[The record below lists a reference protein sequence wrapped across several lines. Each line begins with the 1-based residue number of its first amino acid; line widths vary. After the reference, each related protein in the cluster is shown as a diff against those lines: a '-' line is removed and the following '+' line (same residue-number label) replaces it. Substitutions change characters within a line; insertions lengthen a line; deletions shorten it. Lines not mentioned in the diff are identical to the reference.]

1 MVYTVLLGGSQGG
14 GSQSL
19 ECLMPVVFLIILL
32 APTQQH
38 TGEDICS
45 YLYLQDHKKLYLEYS
60 SVFLDLVTDD

>member
-1 MVYTVLLGGSQGG
+1 MMYNVLLRGSQGC

-19 ECLMPVVFLIILL
+19 ECLMPVAFLFILL

-45 YLYLQDHKKLYLEYS
+45 YLYLQHHKKLYLKYS
-60 SVFLDLVTDD
+60 LVFLDLVTAD